1 MGTYVESK
9 IITLTSQ
16 SATSKRN
23 GDFLSNVYYELG
35 LFLKDERD
43 IIHRQITLQ
52 SAQIPYSFYV
62 INYTNNIFRYRL
74 GTGTTFTSTIPPGNY
89 NGNSL
94 ITALNT
100 ALTSNGITLTIS
112 LSSINGKLTF
122 THASQN
128 FTFFDVTYSILSTLG
143 FLAGTNYTS
152 TSNTLTAPYP
162 LNLLGIKVLQIRS
175 SILNTTNYS
184 SIHSGITTLI
194 QTIPVSAVPF
204 GMIDYKDNGNNRV
217 TFTNATLD
225 ELDIEILDGETGEF
239 INFNNE
245 DWTMTFVIYLTRL
258 IEPPVP
264 LPNYFVGATIS
275 PPKDLP
281 EALPKIKET
290 GQPPELSEGRLINKD
305 LQELQLLSQ

>member
-16 SATSKRN
+16 SANLKRN

-35 LFLKDERD
+35 LFIKDEPD

-62 INYTNNIFRYRL
+62 INYTNNIFRYQL
-74 GTGTTFTSTIPPGNY
+74 GTGTIFTSTIPPGNY

-122 THASQN
+122 LHASQN
-128 FTFFDVTYSILSTLG
+128 FTFFNVTYSILSTLG
-143 FLAGTNYTS
+143 FLSGTNYTS
-152 TSNTLTAPYP
+152 VSNTLTAPYP

-184 SIHSGITTLI
+184 SLHSGITTLI

-204 GMIDYKDNGNNRV
+204 GMIDYKDNGNNRI
-217 TFTNATLD
+217 TFTNGTLD

-245 DWTMTFVIYLTRL
+245 DWTMTFTIYLTRL
-258 IEPPVP
+258 IEPPSP
-264 LPNYFVGATIS
+264 IPNYFVGATI
-275 PPKDLP
+275 PKP
-281 EALPKIKET
+281 ELSATTSQKIKENT
-290 GQPPELSEGRLINKD
+290 ENKD
-305 LQELQLLSQ
+305 LQQLNFLSQ